1 MSQTIDSMKYADLHV
16 HTFYS
21 DSTFSPQEV
30 VSYAKA
36 KNLSAIAICDHDT
49 VDGIEPCMA
58 IGDEAGIEII
68 PGIEMSV
75 EKIDAEIHL
84 LGYFIDWKQDWLRKK
99 LKIIQ
104 DSRVERIHLI
114 MEKLKSL
121 GISVDV
127 EEVFKIAV
135 NKGSVGRLHVAKAM
149 LNSRVVKNLREAF
162 DKYIGFSKPCYVPYT
177 KLLPGEAVEFIL
189 KAGGVPVIA
198 HPRLMGNDEY
208 IDEFIH
214 YGLRGLEV
222 YHTDHKPHI
231 SRHYEAIAKEKGL
244 IMTGGSDCHGMGK
257 GRVLLGSV
265 RVPYDLVE
273 KLKEEAKKIRVDM
286 NSSDRN

>member
-1 MSQTIDSMKYADLHV
+1 MNRTMDSMKYADLHV

-21 DSTFSPQEV
+21 DSTFSPREV

-36 KNLSAIAICDHDT
+36 AGLAAIAICDHDT

-58 IGDEAGIEII
+58 IGDEAGMEII

-75 EKIDAEIHL
+75 EKIDAEIHI

-99 LKIIQ
+99 LKTIQ
-104 DSRVERIHLI
+104 NSRVERVYLI
-114 MEKLKSL
+114 IEKLKSL
-121 GISVDV
+121 GIEVDA

-135 NKGSVGRLHVAKAM
+135 NNGSVGRLHVAKAM
-149 LNSRVVKNLREAF
+149 LNSQAVKNLREAF

-198 HPRLMGNDEY
+198 HPSLIGNDEY
-208 IDEFIH
+208 IDEFMG
-214 YGLRGLEV
+214 YGLKGLEV
-222 YHTDHKPHI
+222 YHTDHKPHV
-231 SRHYEAIAKEKGL
+231 SRHYEAIAKERGL

-273 KLKEEAKKIRVDM
+273 KLKEEADRIR
-286 NSSDRN
+286 RQ

>member
-1 MSQTIDSMKYADLHV
+1 MTPVKYADLHV
-16 HTFYS
+16 HTLYS
-21 DSTFSPQEV
+21 DSTFSPEEV

-49 VDGIEPCMA
+49 VDGIEPCM
-58 IGDEAGIEII
+58 ILGDKAGVEII

-75 EKIDAEIHL
+75 EKIDAEIHI

-104 DSRVERIHLI
+104 NSRVERVHLI
-114 MEKLKSL
+114 IEKLKSL
-121 GISVDV
+121 GIKVDA
-127 EEVFKIAV
+127 EEVFKLAV

-149 LNSRVVKNLREAF
+149 LNSGVIKNFKEAF

-177 KLLPGEAVEFIL
+177 KLLPREVVEFIL

-198 HPRLMGNDEY
+198 HPNLIGNDEY
-208 IDEFIH
+208 INEFME

-222 YHTDHKPHI
+222 YHTDHKPHV
-231 SRHYEAIAKEKGL
+231 SKRYEALAKEKGL

-257 GRVLLGSV
+257 GRILLGSV
-265 RVPYDLVE
+265 RVPYDIVE
-273 KLKEEAKKIRVDM
+273 KLREEAGRINTKL
-286 NSSDRN
+286 